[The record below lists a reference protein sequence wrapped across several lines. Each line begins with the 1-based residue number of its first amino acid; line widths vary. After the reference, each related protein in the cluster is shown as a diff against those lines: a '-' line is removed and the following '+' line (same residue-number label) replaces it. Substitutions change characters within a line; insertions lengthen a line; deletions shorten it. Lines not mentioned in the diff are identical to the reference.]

1 MFLANIKI
9 IDKELASHRLEL
21 RTLLQSETQTNI
33 DTPKTI
39 KFNVPRRGS
48 QYESQYELQSV
59 IGTLTIKNSSDSPS
73 TGLFH
78 NQSGGSMYSVS
89 GDVSHFWERLTPD
102 SPTPSIPECI
112 NVTEIQTEHHQYCY
126 CEVQLRLDGYVITIH
141 RLEVYR

>member
-39 KFNVPRRGS
+39 KFNVPRRES
-48 QYESQYELQSV
+48 NKEPQYYT
-59 IGTLTIKNSSDSPS
+59 GTLQIKILSDTLS
-73 TGLFH
+73 TSLFH
-78 NQSGGSMYSVS
+78 NQAGGGMYSVS
-89 GDVSHFWERLTPD
+89 GDVSRFLESLQPD
-102 SPTPSIPECI
+102 SSNPECI
-112 NVTEIQTEHHQYCY
+112 NVTDLLTEDRQFYFCD
-126 CEVQLRLDGYVITIH
+126 VQLQLNSFVITIH